1 VRAGVRFGL
10 AQVLV
15 TAFVAAVAGIT
26 VAISLQLGAHGGP
39 PAVALLLAAVVVTL
53 ALPRVR
59 RAADRFA
66 NGVVFGERADTY
78 ELVSD
83 FVRSAASTL
92 PIEEVLPRLAETAAR
107 SVRSPR
113 GEVRVWLAD
122 GDQWRE
128 AWPVT
133 PAAGVPAVNV
143 DVHHGGRPVG
153 ELEVSL
159 MDEEADA
166 AATRRR
172 LGTLAGPAGVALST
186 VRMTVDLRHRLD
198 DLARTE
204 VELRASQRRLI
215 EARLEERQ
223 RFVRT
228 IDRFVSPHLE
238 AATKALGAASCS
250 HADDIETELTTA
262 ASQGELALERLRSLA
277 HGVFPVV
284 LLQAGLGE
292 ALSVWAEELEL
303 PFTVAPSGYPE
314 LARRAPTAAAAL
326 YFCCVEAL
334 ERLDPPP
341 TAARVELSEEAGSA
355 TLALEWATD
364 GRSQLDPPTALRLRD
379 RAEAAGGRLMLS
391 SDGLRVT
398 VPTGVTG

>member
-1 VRAGVRFGL
+1 MARFGL
-10 AQVLV
+10 AQLLV

-39 PAVALLLAAVVVTL
+39 PVVALALAAVVVTL

-59 RAADRFA
+59 PLADRLA

-83 FVRSAASTL
+83 FVRSAAGTL

-128 AWPVT
+128 AWPMT
-133 PAAGVPAVNV
+133 PAEGVPAVNV
-143 DVHHGGRPVG
+143 DVRHDGRPVG

-159 MDEEADA
+159 IDEDADVA
-166 AATRRR
+166 AARRR
-172 LGTLAGPAGVALST
+172 LGALAGPAGLALST
-186 VRMTVDLRHRLD
+186 VRLTVDLRQRLEE
-198 DLARTE
+198 LARTE
-204 VELRASQRRLI
+204 TELRASQRRLI

-228 IDRFVSPHLE
+228 INRFVSPHLE
-238 AATKALGAASCS
+238 TATRALAAAGCGQAG
-250 HADDIETELTTA
+250 DVETELSTA
-262 ASQGELALERLRSLA
+262 ASQGEIALERLRSLA

-284 LLQAGLGE
+284 LLQAGLAE

-303 PFTVAPSGYPE
+303 PFTVRPSGYPE

-326 YFCCVEAL
+326 YFSCVEAL
-334 ERLDPPP
+334 EHLDPPP
-341 TAARVELSEEAGSA
+341 EAARAELSEEGGLA
-355 TLALEWATD
+355 TLLLEWTTTGG
-364 GRSQLDPPTALRLRD
+364 GRLDPPTALGLRD
-379 RAEAAGGRLMLS
+379 RAEAVGGTVTLMPG
-391 SDGLRVT
+391 GLRVT
-398 VPTGVTG
+398 VPTGAMA